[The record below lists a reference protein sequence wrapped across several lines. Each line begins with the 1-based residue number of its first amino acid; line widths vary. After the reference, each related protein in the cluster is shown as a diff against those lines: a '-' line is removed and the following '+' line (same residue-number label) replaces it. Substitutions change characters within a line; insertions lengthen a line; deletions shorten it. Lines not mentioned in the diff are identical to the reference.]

1 MSDHREHLPADCTL
15 AIKYFP
21 RSSQPQPLL
30 STTEFRLK
38 RGAKVRVTL
47 RDVTAHERLGFRRWR
62 DATEGRKG
70 ESWRKSIRIGKSC
83 NTRRGRQRGNGKEG
97 RGSYPLSG
105 DLVGPASGS
114 RHRARR
120 GQTDRETDAHM
131 ALRSDED
138 GKKMLEVFAADKV
151 GKVCK

>member
-1 MSDHREHLPADCTL
+1 MKVGENQSGL
-15 AIKYFP
+15 
-21 RSSQPQPLL
+21 
-30 STTEFRLK
+30 
-38 RGAKVRVTL
+38 AKVATL
-47 RDVTAHERLGFRRWR
+47 G
-62 DATEGRKG
+62 G
-70 ESWRKSIRIGKSC
+70 ED
-83 NTRRGRQRGNGKEG
+83 KEG
-97 RGSYPLSG
+97 GKGVRRRRRRSYPLSG

-120 GQTDRETDAHM
+120 GQTDTDRETDAHM